1 MTNIETRLAS
11 LEARVE
17 SLESER
23 PGRKALPILVSAEGV
38 CGVDPESDSASC
50 PHASLWRRQKGC
62 KGTSCV
68 QTATE
73 YYADYRNRKPK
84 RKKK

>member
-1 MTNIETRLAS
+1 MSVETRLAS

-17 SLESER
+17 SLEAHR
-23 PGRKALPILVSAEGV
+23 PGRKALPIVISQEGV

-62 KGTSCV
+62 QGTSCV
-68 QTATE
+68 NVAAE
-73 YYADYRNRKPK
+73 YYADYRSRKPK